1 MLAPQPSIQSG
12 TEQGATSVT
21 EKRGK
26 KRARIFEGDEVFK
39 VAREII
45 CRTDDDRLVI
55 LTALDSENGCHFHPD
70 MTLTKKIQP

>member
-1 MLAPQPSIQSG
+1 M
-12 TEQGATSVT
+12 T